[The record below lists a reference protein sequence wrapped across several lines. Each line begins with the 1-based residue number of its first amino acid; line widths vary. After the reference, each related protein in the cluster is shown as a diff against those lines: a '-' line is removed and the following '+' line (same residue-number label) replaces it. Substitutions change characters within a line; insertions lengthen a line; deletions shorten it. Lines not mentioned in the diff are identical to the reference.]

1 MKRLAMLLLT
11 SLVAT
16 VGFTTVAAGAAAAG
30 TPRVSFSPGTA
41 DPDYAT
47 SVQLRGT
54 GFQSVKN
61 GFGGIYVLFG
71 WVDTKWRPSE
81 GGASGVDF
89 RYVQDTETRNNH
101 GFQRFI
107 SFPGDPTAYA
117 ANGGEVAADG
127 TWSTSLVIPGA
138 TFPAQGRNGGV
149 EQIDCRQVQC
159 GVITIGGHGVVSPA
173 NESFT
178 PISFAVPVGNAAPAV
193 SQPAPTAAAT
203 KVPPVAAV
211 PTAAVTTKAA
221 APVATASPGAAPTPS
236 ATKAVTEVNERAVA
250 SKSSV
255 SSSAIG
261 WLVAVVVAFLLVAFS
276 SRWWLRR
283 RGKGRQA

>member
-1 MKRLAMLLLT
+1 MKRIATLLLAG
-11 SLVAT
+11 LVAAL
-16 VGFTTVAAGAAAAG
+16 GFTVLGAGSAAAAG
-30 TPRVSFSPGTA
+30 PQVSISPGTA

-47 SVQLRGT
+47 SLQLHGS

-71 WVDTKWRPSE
+71 WVDANWRPSQ

-89 RYVQDTETRNNH
+89 RYVQDSETKNNH

-127 TWSTSLVIPGA
+127 TWNTTLLVPGA

-149 EQIDCRQVQC
+149 EQIDCRKVQC
-159 GVITIGGHGVVSPA
+159 GVITIGGHGVVSPS

-178 PISFAVPVGNAAPAV
+178 PVSFAVPKSNAVPVA
-193 SQPAPTAAAT
+193 PAPTAVTTTA
-203 KVPPVAAV
+203 PPVA
-211 PTAAVTTKAA
+211 TAPSPVATTKAA
-221 APVATASPGAAPTPS
+221 AAPVTTSAAPPAE
-236 ATKAVTEVNERAVA
+236 ATKSVTEVNERAVA

-255 SSSAIG
+255 SSAAIG

-283 RGKGRQA
+283 RARGGQS